1 MAPATDMTLRGKRI
15 GVLMGGPRVPAQ
27 RVGKQAPEGF
37 LTEREISLTSGRG
50 CAMALK
56 RQGYEVVEIEVDERV
71 DERLRH
77 EQIEVAFVAL
87 HGPVGEDGTIQGLL
101 EVLRIPYTGS
111 GVLASA
117 LGFFKPVFK
126 QLLVSAGLPTPAFHL
141 VQRGATPPAL
151 TYPVVVKPAAQ
162 GSAIGIS
169 ICRRPDEL
177 EQALVLAGTYAP
189 EILVETYIEGQEVTV
204 GVLDDQ
210 PLPVIEVRP
219 KEGFYDYHA
228 KYTKGATDYLVPA
241 PLPPATSAEVQDL
254 ALRAHRL
261 IGCEGA
267 SRVDFRVDPRGRP
280 FILEINT
287 FPGMTE
293 TSLLPKAAAA
303 AGIGYD
309 TLVVR
314 ILQSAL
320 RRAPQGQD

>member
-1 MAPATDMTLRGKRI
+1 MAPVTDMTLRRKRI
-15 GVLMGGPRVPAQ
+15 GVLMGGPSA
-27 RVGKQAPEGF
+27 
-37 LTEREISLTSGRG
+37 EREISRASGRG

-56 RQGYEVVEIEVDERV
+56 RQGYEVIEIEVDEHV
-71 DERLRH
+71 DERLRA
-77 EQIEVAFVAL
+77 ERVEIAFVAL

-101 EVLRIPYTGS
+101 ELMRIPYTGS

-126 QLLVSAGLPTPAFHL
+126 QVLVSTGLPTPAFSLLRRHS
-141 VQRGATPPAL
+141 RPPAL

-169 ICRRPDEL
+169 IVRRPDEL
-177 EQALVLAGTYAP
+177 DEALVLAGSYSVSGDP
-189 EILVETYIEGQEVTV
+189 EILVETYIDGQEVTV
-204 GVLDDQ
+204 GILDDQ

-228 KYTKGATDYLVPA
+228 KYTKGATDYLCPA
-241 PLPPATSAEVQDL
+241 PLPSTTSEEVQHL
-254 ALRAHRL
+254 ALRAHRV

-267 SRVDFRVDPRGRP
+267 TRVDFRVDLRGRP

-303 AGIGYD
+303 AGIDYD

-320 RRAPQGQD
+320 RRCAPGHPGGHHG